1 MNESA
6 ERQDILRLMNEYC
19 YRIDAGDKLGFAR
32 LFEHGTFELRGDPN
46 GGLSGTQALLDMLE
60 NVILYDGKP
69 QTKHVMSNETIE
81 IDPGGETASAQCYI
95 AVYQALPPDFPLQP
109 IFMGHYFDSFEKV
122 GGEWRFKRREIS
134 PDLIGDLS
142 RHRSDMA

>member
-1 MNESA
+1 MNEA
-6 ERQDILRLMNEYC
+6 REIHAILRLMNEYC
-19 YRIDAGDKLGFAR
+19 YRIDAGDKLGFAQ
-32 LFEHGTFELRGDPN
+32 LFENGTFELRGDPS
-46 GGLSGTQALLDMLE
+46 GGLTGTQALLDMLE

-69 QTKHVMSNETIE
+69 QTKHVMSNESIE
-81 IDPGGETASAQCYI
+81 LDPDGNKASAQCYI

-109 IFMGHYFDSFEKV
+109 IFMGHYFDRFEKV
-122 GGEWRFKRREIS
+122 DGAWRFSRREIS